1 MAVIVVHIGEKGS
14 ARTGDAVYCLTD
26 NPHYPLHA
34 GIYVGLTE
42 CNFPRDDSA
51 EEFPRVVSLPGRSRS
66 QEGANTPWGS
76 HSAGWKIDLIAQRI
90 DEAANSETLKEAAFL
105 AKELVSKTPPFFS
118 KENCEL
124 DRDRLVR
131 GEFPLMIS
139 GSCSQFVEYVYECA
153 GLDIIDQKNTF
164 NPEEPNRVY
173 PALQIRAFWTG
184 NYPLRCPWDPLFAY
198 YPWGLPIDSRSTDR

>member
-1 MAVIVVHIGEKGS
+1 MAVVVVHIGESGS

-26 NPHYPLHA
+26 DPQYPLHA

-42 CNFPRDDSA
+42 FNVPRDDASGD
-51 EEFPRVVSLPGRSRS
+51 FPRVVSLPGSTRD
-66 QEGANTPWGS
+66 QYGANTPWGS
-76 HSAGWKIDLIAQRI
+76 RAAGWKIDLVAQRR
-90 DEAANSETLKEAAFL
+90 DEAADDDTRKAAAFL

-118 KENCEL
+118 KENCAI
-124 DRDRLVR
+124 DRGRLVR

-153 GLDIIDQKNTF
+153 GLDIVDQNVTF
-164 NPEEPNRVY
+164 NPEEPRRVY

-184 NYPLRCPWDPLFAY
+184 SYPLSCPWDPLLAC
-198 YPWGLPIDSRSTDR
+198 YPWGLPINSRNTDR